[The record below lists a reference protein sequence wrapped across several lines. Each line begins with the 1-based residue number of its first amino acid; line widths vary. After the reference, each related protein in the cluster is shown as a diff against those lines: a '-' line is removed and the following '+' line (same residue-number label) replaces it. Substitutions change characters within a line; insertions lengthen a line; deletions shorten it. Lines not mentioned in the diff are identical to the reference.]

1 MSYHRVKFDDEKEGG
16 YFENLLSVMSDG
28 KEHDI
33 HDVGEKI
40 NLPQDGVKKIVK
52 FLIKYNFLE
61 CGVKKNAV
69 RLDARTLQ
77 LFKEI
82 A

>member
-1 MSYHRVKFDDEKEGG
+1 MSYHRVKFNDEEERD
-16 YFENLLSVMSDG
+16 YFEKLLSAMSDG

-33 HDVGEKI
+33 HDVGKKI
-40 NLPQDGVKKIVK
+40 SLPQDGVKKIVN

-61 CGVKKNAV
+61 CGVKKNTV
-69 RLDARTLQ
+69 KLDARTLK
-77 LFKEI
+77 LFREI

>member
-1 MSYHRVKFDDEKEGG
+1 MSYHVVKFNDEEEGD
-16 YFENLLSVMSDG
+16 YFAKLLSVMSDG

-33 HDVGEKI
+33 HDMGEKI
-40 NLPQDGVKKIVK
+40 NLPQDGVKKIVN

-61 CGVKKNAV
+61 HGNKKNAV